1 MFRVFRVDKA
11 SASDLQ
17 KPLNPGLDDLR
28 SEELNEALPLSSG
41 PLGPSRTTSV
51 NPLHWDD
58 VHTSEESSVR
68 RPFSTRPPVWQLEED
83 PDGSL
88 LFHDEESIADL
99 AHTDNWFPVPSGP
112 EAELGALRAK
122 DLVFNYLASCALV
135 ALVWATCL
143 SGWYYSTLELGE
155 LGTAVNLTMFGM
167 MPLSALFVAP
177 LLIARIGSQKALAA
191 GCLLCSFSV
200 WPFIYGAE
208 CGNDGLRRCSF
219 ALFRDYPFD
228 GEASSIEDFR
238 DAVAWTLGVPGAV
251 AGGLGQGIFWVAQ
264 GSFMLQSACG
274 YAINA
279 DADQSTATAKFNAI
293 FIVTVAACT
302 SCAFVIFGTSIQV
315 FGRAPLEVILFGS
328 AVIAAGASVV
338 LVALSNV
345 AESKF
350 DLAKPK
356 ALAWDRSVSY
366 GTLAPSRPMTPHGP
380 PSTTLTDSDL
390 QLQPEEEASAQKE
403 RVRHIQFAGAL
414 QSHPLFLKMLP
425 VNATSGLCLALLIT
439 LLRHRLI
446 NHYLGEKAYPFIL
459 AVYFAAVCAAPPT
472 AVALMRHFKNGRL
485 TCLFQGQACFVGAAM
500 LVVMA
505 HHFTTEQ
512 GDVATWLNCS
522 AIALAMGFGQGMWE
536 FTSRLTVADYFG
548 QSSYA
553 FGTMWFH
560 QGIFLLI
567 GAILSNV
574 ITVMEIAC
582 VVATVGF
589 MSVVLL
595 LSTFSEKM
603 ETDIKRKTH
612 LVLDPVKD
620 VDPLLSGN
628 LFLAEHS
635 KDDAFPTF

>member
-1 MFRVFRVDKA
+1 MVRVFRVSKA
-11 SASDLQ
+11 CASELQ

-28 SEELNEALPLSSG
+28 SEELNEAMPLSSG
-41 PLGPSRTTSV
+41 PRGPSRTSSV
-51 NPLHWDD
+51 HTLHWDD
-58 VHTSEESSVR
+58 ILSSEESSVR

-83 PDGSL
+83 PDRSL
-88 LFHDEESIADL
+88 LFHDEESIVDL
-99 AHTDNWFPVPSGP
+99 AHTDDWFPVPTGP
-112 EAELGALRAK
+112 EAEIGALRAK
-122 DLVFNYLASCALV
+122 DIVFNYLASCALV

-155 LGTAVNLTMFGM
+155 LGTAVNLTIFGM
-167 MPLSALFVAP
+167 MPLSALFFAP
-177 LLIARIGSQKALAA
+177 VLIARIGSQKTLAV
-191 GCLLCSFSV
+191 GCLLCSFSI

-238 DAVAWTLGVPGAV
+238 DVVAWMLGVPGAI

-315 FGRAPLEVILFGS
+315 SGRAPLEVILFGN

-366 GTLAPSRPMTPHGP
+366 GTLTPSRPMTLHDP

-390 QLQPEEEASAQKE
+390 QLEEGESAQKE
-403 RVRHIQFAGAL
+403 FVQHIQMAGAL
-414 QSHPLFLKMLP
+414 QSHPVLLKILA

-439 LLRHRLI
+439 QLRHRLI

-459 AVYFAAVCAAPPT
+459 AVYFAALCAAPPT
-472 AVALMRHFKNGRL
+472 AAALMRHLKNWRL
-485 TCLFQGQACFVGAAM
+485 ACLFQGQACFIGAAM
-500 LVVMA
+500 LVIMV
-505 HHFTTEQ
+505 HHFNTEQ

-522 AIALAMGFGQGMWE
+522 AIALAMGLGQGMWE
-536 FTSRLTVADYFG
+536 FTSRLMVADYFG
-548 QSSYA
+548 QSSHA
-553 FGTMWFH
+553 FGAMWFH
-560 QGIFLLI
+560 QGFFLLI

-574 ITVMEIAC
+574 ITVMQMAF
-582 VVATVGF
+582 VVGTVGF
-589 MSVVLL
+589 ISVVLL
-595 LSTFSEKM
+595 LSTFLGNM
-603 ETDIKRKTH
+603 ETEIKRKTS
-612 LVLDPVKD
+612 LILDPVKD

-628 LFLAEHS
+628 IYLATDR
-635 KDDAFPTF
+635 KDDALPIF